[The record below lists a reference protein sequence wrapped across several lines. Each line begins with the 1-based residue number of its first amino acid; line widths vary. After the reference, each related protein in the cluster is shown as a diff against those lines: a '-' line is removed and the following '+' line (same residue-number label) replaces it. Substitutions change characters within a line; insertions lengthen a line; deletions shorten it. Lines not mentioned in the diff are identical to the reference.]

1 MRKIFIA
8 ATFAA
13 LTALPMTAANAA
25 SSNERT
31 ATGAVIGGTAGAVVA
46 GPVGAVVGGTAGAVI
61 GGPRISRSRHC
72 WYDSRGFRHCRYR

>member
-1 MRKIFIA
+1 MRKIFIVTA
-8 ATFAA
+8 LAA
-13 LTALPMTAANAA
+13 LTALPVAANAA

-61 GGPRISRSRHC
+61 GGPRISRSRYC
-72 WYDSRGFRHCRYR
+72 WWDSRGYKHCRYR